1 MLGPIRRDSP
11 LQAHEQ
17 MVYPADTRPVE
28 DHLLGM
34 GVAALAIIFSL
45 GIVAARA
52 CSGWNVRP
60 VEPGVAPNFPQY
72 ELSP

>member
-1 MLGPIRRDSP
+1 MFGPIRRDSP

-28 DHLLGM
+28 DHLLRM
-34 GVAALAIIFSL
+34 GVAALAIILSL

-52 CSGWNVRP
+52 AGRACCGSNVRP
-60 VEPGVAPNFPQY
+60 VEPA
-72 ELSP
+72 